1 MLGRDDMIM
10 NGFITKTKEAIG
22 KHKVR
27 TGIIVVVLIAII
39 FFGTRIIGG
48 RSKTPQYQTA
58 QATKGTLVVSLSES
72 GQIVSTGNLPI
83 TTEASG
89 VVSKVLVKNG
99 DTVTAGQEIMEI
111 TPDQATVQ
119 ALTQAQ
125 VDYNTATTNKM
136 AAQSQLEQDR
146 QNVLNAQDAVD
157 TMTGIIGGS
166 KNNPQTNSPY
176 NQNEINSTNS
186 QLTSARE
193 TFSAD
198 EKKYLQADTA
208 IAVSSQTLQQ
218 LSTKVTAQNSGVIS
232 NITYAPGMAI
242 SGGTQTATTGTG
254 GSSSTT
260 NSRTQT
266 TIAMVQTDE
275 NTTPAA
281 IFDISEVDAPKIKEG
296 QQATITLDAFSGK
309 TFTGKVI
316 GINHE
321 GVVSS
326 GVVTYPLT
334 LQLDNNYDGIA
345 PNMSATANIIV
356 DTKTDVLLVPLAA
369 VQTSNGQSYIRVLK
383 NGQITETPVTI
394 GESSDTQTEI
404 TSGLHEGD
412 TVVVGTISSSS
423 GGSSSA
429 SPFSRN
435 LFGGF
440 GGGGNA
446 VRINAGGGGKGQ

>member
-1 MLGRDDMIM
+1 MQA
-10 NGFITKTKEAIG
+10 FIKNIKNAAA
-22 KHKVR
+22 KHRIR
-27 TGIIVVVLIAII
+27 TGIILVVIIAVILLGIRLI
-39 FFGTRIIGG
+39 
-48 RSKTPQYQTA
+48 SPKNSQQQYQTD

-89 VVSKVLVKNG
+89 VVSKVLAKNG
-99 DTVTAGQEIMEI
+99 DTVSAGQEIMEI

-119 ALTQAQ
+119 AITQAQ
-125 VDYNTATTNKM
+125 VDYNSATTNKM
-136 AAQSQLEQDR
+136 SAQSQLEQDR

-186 QLTSARE
+186 TLTSARE
-193 TFSAD
+193 TFSSD

-208 IAVSSQTLQQ
+208 IAVASQTLQQ
-218 LSTKVTAQNSGVIS
+218 LSTKVTAANSGTIS

-242 SGGTQTATTGTG
+242 TGGTQTATTGTG

-260 NSRTQT
+260 NSRTTT
-266 TIAMVQTDE
+266 TIAMVQTDA

-334 LQLDNNYDGIA
+334 IQLDNNYDGIA

-356 DTKTDVLLVPLAA
+356 DTKSDVLLVPLAA
-369 VQTSNGQSYIRVLK
+369 VQTSNGQSYVRVLK
-383 NGQITETPVTI
+383 NGQITQTPVTV

-404 TSGLHEGD
+404 TSGLTEGD
-412 TVVVGTISSSS
+412 TVVVGTVASQSS
-423 GGSSSA
+423 GGSTSA
-429 SPFSRN
+429 SPFSRS
-435 LFGGF
+435 LF
-440 GGGGNA
+440 GGGGGG
-446 VRINAGGGGKGQ
+446 VRINAGGGGKGL

>member
-1 MLGRDDMIM
+1 MQA
-10 NGFITKTKEAIG
+10 FIKNIKNAIA
-22 KHKVR
+22 KHRIR
-27 TGIIVVVLIAII
+27 TGIILAII
-39 FFGTRIIGG
+39 ITVIFLGVRFIN
-48 RSKTPQYQTA
+48 SKNSQQQYQTD

-72 GQIVSTGNLPI
+72 GQIVSTGSLPL

-89 VVSKVLVKNG
+89 VVSAVLVKNG
-99 DTVTAGQEIMEI
+99 QTVTAGQEIMEI

-119 ALTQAQ
+119 AITQAQ

-136 AAQSQLEQDR
+136 AVQSQLEQDR

-186 QLTSARE
+186 TLTSARE
-193 TFSAD
+193 TFAAD

-208 IAVSSQTLQQ
+208 IAVASQTLQQ
-218 LSTKVTAQNSGVIS
+218 LSTKVTAPNSGIIS

-266 TIAMVQTDE
+266 TIAMVQTDA

-334 LQLDNNYDGIA
+334 IQLDNNYDGIA

-356 DTKTDVLLVPLAA
+356 DTKSDVLLVPLAA
-369 VQTSNGQSYIRVLK
+369 VQTTNGQSYVRVVK
-383 NGQITETPVTI
+383 NGQITQTPVTV

-404 TSGLHEGD
+404 TSGLTEGD
-412 TVVVGTISSSS
+412 TVVVGTISSQSS
-423 GGSSSA
+423 GGSTSA
-429 SPFSRN
+429 SPFSRS
-435 LFGGF
+435 LF
-440 GGGGNA
+440 GGGGGT
-446 VRINAGGGGKGQ
+446 RIYNAGGGGKGQ